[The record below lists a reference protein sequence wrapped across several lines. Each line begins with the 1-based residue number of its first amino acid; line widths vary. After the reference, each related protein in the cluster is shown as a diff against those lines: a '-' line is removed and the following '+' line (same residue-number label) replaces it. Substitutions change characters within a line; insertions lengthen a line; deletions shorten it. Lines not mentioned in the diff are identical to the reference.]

1 MNAYLGKGER
11 AAVARRVAGL
21 VRSLAE
27 SEQDALPLP
36 GRDPDAFLDGLGSL
50 AVVRLLVMVEEEF
63 GIELASDDVV
73 RENFRS
79 LGALHTL
86 VADRLGLPPDRPE

>member
-1 MNAYLGKGER
+1 MNAPHPGTGER
-11 AAVARRVAGL
+11 DAVARRVAGL
-21 VRSLAE
+21 VRALAD
-27 SEQDALPLP
+27 SEQDGPPLQ
-36 GRDPDAFLDGLGSL
+36 DPDAFLDGLGSL
-50 AVVRLLVMVEEEF
+50 AVVRLLVLVEEEF